1 MRTLELHSEQ
11 ATAALG
17 AELSLFARPGQVIAL
32 KGPLGSGKSVLAR
45 GFIHGLAGIGG
56 DFDVPSPT
64 FTLIQAYDSLRVPVV
79 HADLYRLRSESE
91 VIELGLNDLARSYV
105 LLIEWPEYLPS
116 PFSPDCLTIE
126 LAGTGNARTATLT
139 SSGTW
144 KNILARNE
152 SIAAFLRG
160 SNWAGAQRHFFE
172 GDASSRRYERL
183 QRDSTQSILMDMPAR
198 PDGPPV
204 KDGKPYSRI
213 AHLAEDIRSVVAV
226 NDYLVSLGYG
236 APRVEHADLTTGLA
250 IIEDLG
256 DAVYGRMRS
265 AGLDMRTPMT
275 IAVEVLADM
284 AKRTWPPNVPLR
296 GGGTHALHRYDE
308 DALAIETELLT
319 EWFWPHAIGKPIDAA
334 HLGEF
339 RAIWKKAFAM
349 AATDHPVWVLRDFHS
364 PNLLWLEDRT
374 GLARVGLI
382 DTQDCLI
389 GHPAYDL
396 ASLLQDAR
404 IDIPVDEHDR
414 LFAYYCKIR
423 GAGFDE
429 NAFRRAYAMLGAQRA
444 TKILGIFARLS
455 KRDGKHG
462 YLKHIPR
469 VFGYLQR
476 NLAHPDLGALKRWY
490 DANLPANAA
499 QRAA

>member
-1 MRTLELHSEQ
+1 MRVLELHGEQ
-11 ATAALG
+11 AATALG
-17 AELSLFARPGQVIAL
+17 AELSLFAKPGQVIAL

-45 GFIHGLAGIGG
+45 GFIRALAGNGA

-64 FTLIQAYDSLRVPVV
+64 FTLLQAYDSLRVPVV
-79 HADLYRLRSESE
+79 HADLYRLRSEAE
-91 VIELGLNDLARSYV
+91 VSELGLNDLTRSYV
-105 LLIEWPEYLPS
+105 LLIEWPEKLAS
-116 PFSPDCLTIE
+116 PLSPDCLIIE
-126 LAGTGNARTATLT
+126 LSGTGNNRTATLT
-139 SSGTW
+139 PSGAW
-144 KNILARNE
+144 EEVLARNE
-152 SIAAFLRG
+152 MIGSFLHG
-160 SNWAGAQRHFFE
+160 SNWAGAERHFFE

-183 QRDSTQSILMDMPAR
+183 RHATKQAILMDMPAR

-213 AHLAEDIRSVVAV
+213 AHLAEDIRSVVAA
-226 NDYLVSLGYG
+226 NDYLVSLGYS
-236 APRVEHADLTTGLA
+236 APRIEHADLTTGLA

-265 AGLDMRTPMT
+265 SGLDMRAPMT
-275 IAVEVLADM
+275 AAVEVLVDM
-284 AKRTWPPNVPLR
+284 AGKTWPTSVPLR
-296 GGGTHALHRYDE
+296 GGGTHTLHRYDE

-319 EWFWPHAIGKPIDAA
+319 EWFWPYAIGTPIDAA
-334 HLGEF
+334 HLAEF
-339 RAIWKKAFAM
+339 RALWKQAFAM
-349 AATDHPVWVLRDFHS
+349 AATDRPVWVLRDFHS
-364 PNLLWLEDRT
+364 PNLLWLEDRK

-429 NAFRRAYAMLGAQRA
+429 SAFRRAYAMLGAQRA

-455 KRDGKHG
+455 KRDAKHG

-476 NLAHPDLGALKRWY
+476 NLMHPDLAKLKRWY
-490 DANLPANAA
+490 DANLPASAA

>member
-1 MRTLELHSEQ
+1 MTVLELHGED
-11 ATAALG
+11 ATTALG

-32 KGPLGSGKSVLAR
+32 KGPLGSGKSMLAR
-45 GFIHGLAGIGG
+45 GFIRALAGAGE

-64 FTLIQAYDSLRVPVV
+64 FTLIQPYDSLRVPVA
-79 HADLYRLRSESE
+79 HADLYRLRSEPDLN
-91 VIELGLNDLARSYV
+91 ELELNDLARSHV
-105 LLIEWPEYLPS
+105 LIIEWPEKLSS
-116 PFSPDCLTIE
+116 PLSPDCLTIE
-126 LAGTGNARTATLT
+126 LSGAGSTRRAVLT
-139 SSGTW
+139 PSGAW
-144 KNILARNE
+144 EDILARNE
-152 SIAAFLRG
+152 LIVSFLRG
-160 SNWAGAQRHFFE
+160 SEWAGAKRHFFE

-183 QRDSTQSILMDMPAR
+183 QRDSARAILMDMPAR
-198 PDGPPV
+198 PDGLPV

-213 AHLAEDIRSVVAV
+213 AHLAEDIRSVVAA
-226 NDYLVSLGYG
+226 NDHLVSLGYA
-236 APRVEHADLTTGLA
+236 APRIEHADLQAGLA

-265 AGLDMRTPMT
+265 AGLDMRAPMT
-275 IAVEVLADM
+275 AAVEVLADM
-284 AKRTWPPNVPLR
+284 AERTWPTSVPLR
-296 GGGTHALHRYDE
+296 GGGTLTLHHYDK

-319 EWFWPHAIGKPIDAA
+319 EWFWPHAIGAPIDAG
-334 HLGEF
+334 HLAEF
-339 RAIWKKAFAM
+339 HALWKQAFAM
-349 AATDHPVWVLRDFHS
+349 ASSDHPVWVLRDFHS
-364 PNLLWLEDRT
+364 PNLLWLEDRS

-382 DTQDCLI
+382 DTQDCLL

-404 IDIPVDEHDR
+404 IDIPVEEHDR

-423 GAGFDE
+423 GKGFDE
-429 NAFRRAYAMLGAQRA
+429 SSFRRAYAMLGAQRA

-476 NLAHPDLGALKRWY
+476 NLAHPGLAKLKRWY
-490 DANLPANAA
+490 DANLPASAA